1 MPKSLPTSSDTPASS
16 SPVVTQNLRKPAT
29 LAEVGKLAGVS
40 VMAVSS
46 VLNGARSSARIS
58 AKTRER
64 ILEAAAQLN
73 YRPNAAARALLRQKM
88 NAIGVAAVVD
98 AGELNYYFLE
108 VLGGVLE
115 AAARFSQ
122 NVTVFTLHD
131 WNREADRIA
140 DFCDGRID
148 GLILVAPVIIR
159 PNPKVFPSYVPLVS
173 LHSNSMLPGVNDI
186 ESDEKQGS
194 KAIMRALIERGHRR
208 ILHLAGPPDYKGAR
222 LRLEGYLEA
231 LADAGIPRD
240 DSLIVPS
247 GYIQKDG
254 YESILKWMVAHRG
267 EPLPTAAF
275 CCNDGCAVGCLEGL
289 AAHGVRV
296 PSQMSLVGFDDSLAA
311 RTSVPQLSTVKQP
324 LVEMAGLAVELLM
337 HPEMRKDQ
345 ETPILLPNKIVLRQS
360 IATAPSTPARVP

>member
-1 MPKSLPTSSDTPASS
+1 MPKNTPPLPSTSPP
-16 SPVVTQNLRKPAT
+16 SPPVLRKPAT

-64 ILEAAAQLN
+64 ILEAASQLN
-73 YRPNAAARALLRQKM
+73 YRPNAAARALLRQRM
-88 NAIGVAAVVD
+88 DAIGVAAVVD

-115 AAARFSQ
+115 AAARFTQ
-122 NVTVFTLHD
+122 NVTVFTLRD

-159 PNPKVFPSYVPLVS
+159 PNPRVFPSYVPLVS
-173 LHSNSMLPGVNDI
+173 LHANSLLPGVNDI
-186 ESDEKQGS
+186 ESDEKRGS
-194 KAIMRALIERGHRR
+194 AEIIRALIERGHRR
-208 ILHLAGPPDYKGAR
+208 ILHLAGPPDFKGAR

-231 LADAGIPRD
+231 LAEAGIARD

-247 GYIQKDG
+247 GYTQKNG

-267 EPLPTAAF
+267 EALPTAVF

-289 AAHGVRV
+289 AAQGVRV
-296 PSQMSLVGFDDSLAA
+296 PAEISLAGFDDTLAS
-311 RTSVPQLSTVKQP
+311 RTSVPQIATVRQP
-324 LVEMAGLAVELLM
+324 LVEMAGLAVELLL
-337 HPEMRKDQ
+337 HPEMRASQ
-345 ETPILLPNKIVLRQS
+345 EAPLILPTKVLLRQS
-360 IATAPSTPARVP
+360 IGPAPANPSKVP